1 MERFIITLDESG
13 TLHVP
18 DVSSTFIW
26 MDEPELV
33 KESKKEKKARKKAEK
48 ELPHSEKKKG

>member
-33 KESKKEKKARKKAEK
+33 TVRSNRSHA
-48 ELPHSEKKKG
+48 PCGGKGSI